1 MDIFRILIKEIGTYN
16 VLRHSSSTYALIEGL
31 TYLNQPLDSAEKAID
46 YIIEIMYLKK
56 DDKCYIFDDTENI
69 NEIKLGQNASFIFAV
84 CEYLKINENKKY
96 LEIAQKVAKGI
107 TSMIDKTTYDTVHI
121 LNYPDL
127 TVKENFRIIFMMG
140 KQL

>member
-1 MDIFRILIKEIGTYN
+1 MK
-16 VLRHSSSTYALIEGL
+16 
-31 TYLNQPLDSAEKAID
+31 
-46 YIIEIMYLKK
+46 
-56 DDKCYIFDDTENI
+56 
-69 NEIKLGQNASFIFAV
+69 
-84 CEYLKINENKKY
+84 KKY

-140 KQL
+140 QL

>member
-1 MDIFRILIKEIGTYN
+1 
-16 VLRHSSSTYALIEGL
+16 
-31 TYLNQPLDSAEKAID
+31 
-46 YIIEIMYLKK
+46 MYLKK

-127 TVKENFRIIFMMG
+127 TVKENFRIIFYDGEAALALLRLFQIDNNKEWLETCKNLMDRFIEKDYWQYHDHWLGIVQM
-140 KQL
+140 K